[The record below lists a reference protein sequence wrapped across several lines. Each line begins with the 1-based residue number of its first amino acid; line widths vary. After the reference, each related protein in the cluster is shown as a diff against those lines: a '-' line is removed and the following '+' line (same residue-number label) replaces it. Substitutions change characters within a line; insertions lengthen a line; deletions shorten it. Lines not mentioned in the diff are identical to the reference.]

1 MSIDNLFEK
10 ALRNKVTF
18 NFKGTISLYDLWDL
32 KLEEIDSLY
41 RTLSKEAKATE
52 SEGEG
57 LLATRTTKANAAIK
71 LKLDILK
78 YVFETLRAEKEKKEK
93 SAERKRKSQELLAL
107 ISEKEGDALKGKSVE
122 ELRAEFAALQSE
134 DEE

>member
-32 KLEEIDSLY
+32 KLEELDTIYCALNEEA
-41 RTLSKEAKATE
+41 SKLE
-52 SEGEG
+52 SKGKG
-57 LLATRTTKANAAIK
+57 LLATRATKASSLVN
-71 LKLDILK
+71 LKLEIVK
-78 YVFETLRAEKEKKEK
+78 HVFETLLAEKEKKEK
-93 SAERKRKSQELLAL
+93 SADRKRKAQELLAL
-107 ISEKEGDALKGKSVE
+107 ISEKEGDALKGKSIE